1 LPDVSGPTGS
11 ERRDEPSL
19 FLPCLIAAAQTLI
32 LINHAPLLPLIMRDL
47 AITPAQAGLLSTVTF
62 LGGGLLAIPAGR
74 LTDWLGARWT
84 TAGSIVILLLSTLG
98 MAAAPD
104 YAALLA
110 VRLFS
115 GVGVSA
121 SFIAAGHYAN
131 AHWSGPRNALAQG
144 LLGGCMQLGIGT
156 AIFTLPFVAGL
167 VGWRRALALCAVPL
181 AVALGLWLRWA
192 RATPRRSGSVSM
204 RSVFTDPASW
214 RLGLVNGATFGL
226 TVVLGTWVAVYFV
239 EEFGLALTLAG
250 MFGAQTALLGM
261 VGRPIGGL
269 LIARG
274 VVGARALIRWML
286 AGSALALLLLAWPGR
301 PAAVAAGAV
310 ILVGITASLSYPGM
324 LVLVSRVR
332 PNATGAVLGVVSTV
346 GSLVVILGAPAIG
359 ALFSASGGFS
369 LPFALLALLPA
380 AAVWATAGLPR
391 DRA

>member
-1 LPDVSGPTGS
+1 MSGPTGS

-19 FLPCLIAAAQTLI
+19 LLPCVVASAQTFI

-47 AITPAQAGLLSTVTF
+47 GITPAQAGLLSTVTF
-62 LGGGLLAIPAGR
+62 LGGGLLAIPIGQ
-74 LTDWLGARWT
+74 LTDWLGAKWM
-84 TAGSIVILLLSTLG
+84 TAGSLAILLISTLG
-98 MAAAPD
+98 MAAAPG
-104 YAALLA
+104 YGSLLA
-110 VRLFS
+110 IRLLS
-115 GVGVSA
+115 GVGVCA

-131 AHWSGPRNALAQG
+131 AHWSGPRSALAQG
-144 LLGGCMQLGIGT
+144 LLGGSMQLGIGA
-156 AIFTLPFVAGL
+156 AIFVLPFIATH
-167 VGWRRALALCAVPL
+167 VGWRGALALCAVPL
-181 AVALGLWLRWA
+181 VMALGLWLRWA
-192 RATPRRSGSVSM
+192 RATAPRRGTVSV
-204 RSVFTDPASW
+204 RSIFADAASW

-261 VGRPIGGL
+261 VGRPLGGL

-274 VVGARALIRWML
+274 AVGARVLIRAML

-301 PAAVAAGAV
+301 PVGAAIGAV

-324 LVLVSRVR
+324 LVLASRVR
-332 PNATGAVLGVVSTV
+332 PDATGAVLGVVSTV

-359 ALFSASGGFS
+359 ALFSASGSFS

-391 DRA
+391 DRG

>member
-1 LPDVSGPTGS
+1 MNGPTGS

-19 FLPCLIAAAQTLI
+19 LLPCVVASAQTFI

-47 AITPAQAGLLSTVTF
+47 GITPAQAGLLSTVTF
-62 LGGGLLAIPAGR
+62 LGGGLLAIPIGQ
-74 LTDWLGARWT
+74 LTDWLGAKWM
-84 TAGSIVILLLSTLG
+84 TAGSLAILLISTLG
-98 MAAAPD
+98 MAAAPG
-104 YAALLA
+104 YGSLLA
-110 VRLFS
+110 IRLLS
-115 GVGVSA
+115 GVGVCA

-131 AHWSGPRNALAQG
+131 AHWSGPRSALAQG
-144 LLGGCMQLGIGT
+144 LLGGSMQLGIGA
-156 AIFTLPFVAGL
+156 AIFVLPFIATH
-167 VGWRRALALCAVPL
+167 VGWRGALALCAVPL
-181 AVALGLWLRWA
+181 VMALGLWLRWA
-192 RATPRRSGSVSM
+192 RATAPRRGTVSV
-204 RSVFTDPASW
+204 RSIFTDAASW

-261 VGRPIGGL
+261 VGRPLGGL

-274 VVGARALIRWML
+274 AVGARVLIRAML

-301 PAAVAAGAV
+301 PVGAAIGAV

-324 LVLVSRVR
+324 LVLASRVR
-332 PNATGAVLGVVSTV
+332 PDATGTVLGVVSTV

-359 ALFSASGGFS
+359 ALFSASGSFS

-391 DRA
+391 DRG

>member
-1 LPDVSGPTGS
+1 MSGPTGS

-19 FLPCLIAAAQTLI
+19 LLPCVVASAQTFI

-47 AITPAQAGLLSTVTF
+47 GITPAQAGLLSTVTF
-62 LGGGLLAIPAGR
+62 LGGGLLAIPIGQ
-74 LTDWLGARWT
+74 LTDWLGAKWM
-84 TAGSIVILLLSTLG
+84 TAGSLAILLISTLG
-98 MAAAPD
+98 MAAAPG
-104 YAALLA
+104 YGSLLA
-110 VRLFS
+110 IRLLS
-115 GVGVSA
+115 GVGVCA

-131 AHWSGPRNALAQG
+131 AHWSGPRSALAQG
-144 LLGGCMQLGIGT
+144 LLGGSMQLGIGA
-156 AIFTLPFVAGL
+156 AIFVLPFIATH
-167 VGWRRALALCAVPL
+167 VGWRGALALCAVPL
-181 AVALGLWLRWA
+181 VMALGLWLRWA
-192 RATPRRSGSVSM
+192 RATAPRRGTVSV
-204 RSVFTDPASW
+204 RSIFADAASW

-261 VGRPIGGL
+261 VGRPLGGL

-274 VVGARALIRWML
+274 AVGARVLIRCML

-301 PAAVAAGAV
+301 PVGAAIGAV

-324 LVLVSRVR
+324 LVLASRVR
-332 PNATGAVLGVVSTV
+332 PDATGAVLGVVSTV

-359 ALFSASGGFS
+359 ALFSASGSFS

-391 DRA
+391 DRG

>member
-1 LPDVSGPTGS
+1 MSGPTGS

-19 FLPCLIAAAQTLI
+19 LLPCVVASAQTFI

-47 AITPAQAGLLSTVTF
+47 GITPAQAGLLSTVTF
-62 LGGGLLAIPAGR
+62 LGGGLLAIPIGQ
-74 LTDWLGARWT
+74 LTDWLGAKWM
-84 TAGSIVILLLSTLG
+84 TAGSLAILLLSTLG
-98 MAAAPD
+98 MAAAPG
-104 YAALLA
+104 YGSLLA
-110 VRLFS
+110 IRLLS
-115 GVGVSA
+115 GVGVCA

-131 AHWSGPRNALAQG
+131 AHWRGPRSALAQG
-144 LLGGCMQLGIGT
+144 LLGGSMQLGIGA
-156 AIFTLPFVAGL
+156 AIFVLPFIATH
-167 VGWRRALALCAVPL
+167 VGWRGALALCAVPL
-181 AVALGLWLRWA
+181 VMALGLWLRWA
-192 RATPRRSGSVSM
+192 RATAPRRGTVSV
-204 RSVFTDPASW
+204 RSIFADAASW

-261 VGRPIGGL
+261 VGRPLGGL

-274 VVGARALIRWML
+274 AVGARVLIRAML

-301 PAAVAAGAV
+301 PVGAAIGAV

-324 LVLVSRVR
+324 LVLASRVR
-332 PNATGAVLGVVSTV
+332 PDATGAVLGVVSTV

-359 ALFSASGGFS
+359 ALFSASGSFS

-391 DRA
+391 DRG

>member
-1 LPDVSGPTGS
+1 VSGPTGS

-19 FLPCLIAAAQTLI
+19 LLPCVVASAQTFI

-47 AITPAQAGLLSTVTF
+47 GITPAQAGLLSTVTF
-62 LGGGLLAIPAGR
+62 LGGGLLAIPIGQ
-74 LTDWLGARWT
+74 LTDWLGAKWM
-84 TAGSIVILLLSTLG
+84 TAGSLAILLLSTLG
-98 MAAAPD
+98 MAAAPG
-104 YAALLA
+104 YGSLLA
-110 VRLFS
+110 IRLLS
-115 GVGVSA
+115 GVGVCA

-131 AHWSGPRNALAQG
+131 AHWRGPRSALAQG
-144 LLGGCMQLGIGT
+144 LLGGSMQLGIGA
-156 AIFTLPFVAGL
+156 AIFVLPFIATH
-167 VGWRRALALCAVPL
+167 VGWRGALALCAVPL
-181 AVALGLWLRWA
+181 VVALGLWLRWA
-192 RATPRRSGSVSM
+192 RATAPRRGTVSV
-204 RSVFTDPASW
+204 RSIFADAASW

-261 VGRPIGGL
+261 VGRPLGGL

-274 VVGARALIRWML
+274 AVGARVLIRAML

-301 PAAVAAGAV
+301 PVGAAIGAV

-324 LVLVSRVR
+324 LVLASRVR
-332 PNATGAVLGVVSTV
+332 PDATGAVLGVVSTV

-359 ALFSASGGFS
+359 ALLSASGSFS

-391 DRA
+391 DRG

>member
-1 LPDVSGPTGS
+1 MSGPTGS

-19 FLPCLIAAAQTLI
+19 LLPCVVASAQTFI

-47 AITPAQAGLLSTVTF
+47 GITPAQAGLLSTVTF
-62 LGGGLLAIPAGR
+62 LGGGLLAIPIGQ
-74 LTDWLGARWT
+74 LTDWLGAKWMT
-84 TAGSIVILLLSTLG
+84 TGSLAILLLSTLG
-98 MAAAPD
+98 MAAAPG
-104 YAALLA
+104 YGSLLA
-110 VRLFS
+110 IRLLS
-115 GVGVSA
+115 GVGVCA

-131 AHWSGPRNALAQG
+131 AHWSGPRSALAQG
-144 LLGGCMQLGIGT
+144 LLGGSMQLGIGA
-156 AIFTLPFVAGL
+156 AIFVLPFIATH
-167 VGWRRALALCAVPL
+167 VGWRGALALCAVPL
-181 AVALGLWLRWA
+181 VVALGLWLRWA
-192 RATPRRSGSVSM
+192 RTTAPRRGTVSV
-204 RSVFTDPASW
+204 RSIFADAASW

-261 VGRPIGGL
+261 VGRPLGGL

-274 VVGARALIRWML
+274 AVGARVLIRAML

-301 PAAVAAGAV
+301 PVSAAIGAV

-332 PNATGAVLGVVSTV
+332 PDATGAVLGVVSTV

-359 ALFSASGGFS
+359 ALFSASGSFS

-391 DRA
+391 DRG

>member
-1 LPDVSGPTGS
+1 MSGPRGS

-19 FLPCLIAAAQTLI
+19 LLPCVVTSAQTLI
-32 LINHAPLLPLIMRDL
+32 LINHAPLLPLIMPEL
-47 AITPAQAGLLSTVTF
+47 GITPAQAGLLSTVTF
-62 LGGGLLAIPAGR
+62 LGGGLLAIPVGQ
-74 LTDWLGARWT
+74 LTDWLGAKWMM
-84 TAGSIVILLLSTLG
+84 AGSLAILLLSTLG
-98 MAAAPD
+98 MAAAPG
-104 YAALLA
+104 YGSLLA
-110 VRLFS
+110 LRLLS
-115 GVGVSA
+115 GVGVCA

-131 AHWSGPRNALAQG
+131 AHWRGPRSALAQG
-144 LLGGCMQLGIGT
+144 LLGGSMQLGIGI
-156 AIFTLPFVAGL
+156 AIFVLPLLATR
-167 VGWRRALALCAVPL
+167 VGWRGALALCAAPL
-181 AVALGLWLRWA
+181 VVVLGLWLRWA
-192 RATPRRSGSVSM
+192 RATSPRRGTVAM
-204 RSVFTDPASW
+204 RSVFADPAAW

-261 VGRPIGGL
+261 VGRPMGGL
-269 LIARG
+269 LVARG

-301 PAAVAAGAV
+301 PLAAALVAV
-310 ILVGITASLSYPGM
+310 VLVGITASLSYPGM
-324 LVLVSRVR
+324 LVLASRVR
-332 PNATGAVLGVVSTV
+332 PDATGAVLGVVSTV

-369 LPFALLALLPA
+369 LPFGLLALLPA

>member
-1 LPDVSGPTGS
+1 MSGPTGS

-19 FLPCLIAAAQTLI
+19 LLPCVVASAQTFI

-47 AITPAQAGLLSTVTF
+47 GITPAQAGLLSTVTF
-62 LGGGLLAIPAGR
+62 LGGGLLAIPIGQ
-74 LTDWLGARWT
+74 LTDWLGAKWM
-84 TAGSIVILLLSTLG
+84 TAGSLAILLISTLG
-98 MAAAPD
+98 MAAAPG
-104 YAALLA
+104 YGSLLA
-110 VRLFS
+110 IRLLS
-115 GVGVSA
+115 GVGVCA

-131 AHWSGPRNALAQG
+131 AHWSGPRSALAQG
-144 LLGGCMQLGIGT
+144 LLGGSMQLGIGA
-156 AIFTLPFVAGL
+156 AIFVLPFIATH
-167 VGWRRALALCAVPL
+167 VGWRGALALCAVPL
-181 AVALGLWLRWA
+181 VMALGLWLRWA
-192 RATPRRSGSVSM
+192 RATAPRRGTVSG
-204 RSVFTDPASW
+204 RSIFADAASW

-261 VGRPIGGL
+261 VGRPLGGL

-274 VVGARALIRWML
+274 AVGARVLIRAML

-301 PAAVAAGAV
+301 PVGAAIGAV

-324 LVLVSRVR
+324 LVLASRVR
-332 PNATGAVLGVVSTV
+332 PDATGAVLGVVSTV

-359 ALFSASGGFS
+359 ALFSASGSFS

-391 DRA
+391 DRG

>member
-1 LPDVSGPTGS
+1 MSGPTGS

-19 FLPCLIAAAQTLI
+19 LLPCVVASAQTFI

-47 AITPAQAGLLSTVTF
+47 GITPAQAGLLSTVTF
-62 LGGGLLAIPAGR
+62 LGGGLLAIPIGQ
-74 LTDWLGARWT
+74 LTDWLGAKWM
-84 TAGSIVILLLSTLG
+84 TAGSLAILLLSTLG
-98 MAAAPD
+98 MAAAPG
-104 YAALLA
+104 YGSLLA
-110 VRLFS
+110 IRLLS
-115 GVGVSA
+115 GVGVCA

-131 AHWSGPRNALAQG
+131 AHWSGPRSALAQG
-144 LLGGCMQLGIGT
+144 LLGGSMQLGIGA
-156 AIFTLPFVAGL
+156 AIFVLPFIATH
-167 VGWRRALALCAVPL
+167 VGWRGALALCAVPL
-181 AVALGLWLRWA
+181 VMALGLWLRWA
-192 RATPRRSGSVSM
+192 RATAPRRGTVSV
-204 RSVFTDPASW
+204 RSIFADAASW

-261 VGRPIGGL
+261 VGRPLGGV

-274 VVGARALIRWML
+274 AVGARVLIRWML
-286 AGSALALLLLAWPGR
+286 AGSALGLLLLAWPGR
-301 PAAVAAGAV
+301 PVGAAIGAV

-324 LVLVSRVR
+324 LVLASRVR
-332 PNATGAVLGVVSTV
+332 PDATGAVLGVVSTV

-359 ALFSASGGFS
+359 ALFSASGSFS

-391 DRA
+391 DRG

>member
-1 LPDVSGPTGS
+1 VSGPTGS

-19 FLPCLIAAAQTLI
+19 LLPCVVAGAQTFI

-47 AITPAQAGLLSTVTF
+47 GITPAQAGLLSTVTF
-62 LGGGLLAIPAGR
+62 LGGGLLAIPIGQ
-74 LTDWLGARWT
+74 LTDWLGARWM
-84 TAGSIVILLLSTLG
+84 TAGSLAILLISTLG
-98 MAAAPD
+98 MAAAPG
-104 YAALLA
+104 YGSLLA
-110 VRLFS
+110 IRLLS
-115 GVGVSA
+115 GVGVCA

-131 AHWSGPRNALAQG
+131 AHWSGPRSALAQG
-144 LLGGCMQLGIGT
+144 LLGGSMQLGIGA
-156 AIFTLPFVAGL
+156 AIFVLPFIATH

-181 AVALGLWLRWA
+181 VVALGLWLRWA
-192 RATPRRSGSVSM
+192 RATAPRRGTVSV
-204 RSVFTDPASW
+204 RSIFADAASW

-261 VGRPIGGL
+261 VGRPLGGL

-274 VVGARALIRWML
+274 AVGARVLIRAML

-301 PAAVAAGAV
+301 PVSAAIGAV

-324 LVLVSRVR
+324 LVLASRVR
-332 PNATGAVLGVVSTV
+332 PDATGAVLGVVSTV

-359 ALFSASGGFS
+359 ALYSASGSFS

-391 DRA
+391 DRE

>member
-1 LPDVSGPTGS
+1 MSGPRGS

-19 FLPCLIAAAQTLI
+19 LLPCVVTSAQTLV
-32 LINHAPLLPLIMRDL
+32 LINHAPLLPLIMPEL
-47 AITPAQAGLLSTVTF
+47 GITPAQAGLLSTVTF
-62 LGGGLLAIPAGR
+62 LGGGLLAIPVGQ
-74 LTDWLGARWT
+74 LTDWLGAKWMM
-84 TAGSIVILLLSTLG
+84 AGSLAILLLSTLG
-98 MAAAPD
+98 MAAAPG
-104 YAALLA
+104 YGSLLA
-110 VRLFS
+110 LRLLS
-115 GVGVSA
+115 GVGVCA

-131 AHWSGPRNALAQG
+131 AHWRGPRSALAQG
-144 LLGGCMQLGIGT
+144 LLGGSMQLGIGI
-156 AIFTLPFVAGL
+156 AIFVLPLLATR
-167 VGWRRALALCAVPL
+167 VGWRGALTLCAAPL
-181 AVALGLWLRWA
+181 VVVLGLWLRWA
-192 RATPRRSGSVSM
+192 RATSPRRGTVAM
-204 RSVFTDPASW
+204 RSVFADPAAW

-261 VGRPIGGL
+261 VGRPMGGL
-269 LIARG
+269 LVARG

-301 PAAVAAGAV
+301 PLGAALGAV
-310 ILVGITASLSYPGM
+310 VLVGITASLSYPGM
-324 LVLVSRVR
+324 LVLASRVR
-332 PNATGAVLGVVSTV
+332 PDATGAVLGVVSTV

-391 DRA
+391 DRG